1 MKRSLPSA
9 MISITRHGSTWPNQS
24 IQTDSSEHRTLI
36 ITRTVGRTREST
48 INLPSLLVIA
58 WATDNKEY
66 AGVRRPAPAPTFE
79 HYSEMEALT
88 PQTAHRL
95 FDFSMSCPSI
105 TAEGIIVLLL
115 HFCWIPL
122 PPNSRDT
129 PGHHGLPYS
138 TLFYPSTSHL
148 RPTSSF
154 LRFRIMTQHTLDLG
168 GTHTELRNIRPFCLF
183 IPSFVRLAF
192 STDDIPLLAPYR
204 RFFQRVFRHWDR
216 VDGFA

>member
-9 MISITRHGSTWPNQS
+9 MISITRHGATWPNQS

-79 HYSEMEALT
+79 HYSEMKALT

-138 TLFYPSTSHL
+138 TLLPFDFAPSTDFFFFTVPNHDTTHI
-148 RPTSSF
+148 R
-154 LRFRIMTQHTLDLG
+154 LG
-168 GTHTELRNIRPFCLF
+168 GHTHRTTQYT
-183 IPSFVRLAF
+183 AF
-192 STDDIPLLAPYR
+192 L
-204 RFFQRVFRHWDR
+204 RFFQRVSRLWER